1 MEPFPDVL
9 VVSNNLGQ
17 LQAVCRACVA
27 EEEKIEGNL
36 VAEVRN
42 DMILEYRG
50 FAIALH
56 EYKCP
61 RCGSTHKRTT

>member
-9 VVSNNLGQ
+9 VVSNNEGRVH
-17 LQAVCRACVA
+17 AVCKGCVA
-27 EEEKIEGNL
+27 EGEKVVGNL

-50 FAIALH
+50 YAVALY
-56 EYKCP
+56 EYTCP
-61 RCGSTHKRTT
+61 RCALTHERVR